1 METNKKLNKYDFKY
15 NNITDR
21 GKCPHSVCNACA
33 GLERI
38 TQSLETDAQHVI

>member
-21 GKCPHSVCNACA
+21 G
-33 GLERI
+33 LERI